1 MNPYNFM
8 NKFTK
13 KNNSK
18 FIRICLISWINN
30 VKIMLKI
37 VYEYNAKVK
46 INKECNYKIYSVKRV
61 LDFPMS

>member
-1 MNPYNFM
+1 
-8 NKFTK
+8 
-13 KNNSK
+13 
-18 FIRICLISWINN
+18 
-30 VKIMLKI
+30 MLKI